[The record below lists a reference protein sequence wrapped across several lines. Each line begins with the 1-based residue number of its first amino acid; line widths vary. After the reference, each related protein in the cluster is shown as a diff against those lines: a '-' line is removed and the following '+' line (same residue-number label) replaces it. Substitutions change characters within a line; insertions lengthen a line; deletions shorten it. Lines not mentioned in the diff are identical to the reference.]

1 MTPIKP
7 LIVALVLCLLTACA
21 NTQRASEEA
30 AQAQAV
36 VDRAAMEAEME
47 AERMKQEQLLAEERA
62 REEAVRSEVARVAEQ
77 ERARREA
84 EAAARQAAV
93 TAGPR
98 NQGGDQRAAEIAK
111 QQQQRIAEL
120 RARIATNNDE
130 AARLD
135 NANTSLNEAITAAES
150 LSATLMAEQ
159 EKYAATDPAT
169 GNTQEPLAK
178 SRIEELA
185 AEVERLRAQAATL
198 TGKTP

>member
-21 NTQRASEEA
+21 NTQRASEET

-47 AERMKQEQLLAEERA
+47 AERMKQEQLLAEERV

-111 QQQQRIAEL
+111 QQQRIAEL

-135 NANTSLNEAITAAES
+135 NANTSLKEAITAAES

-185 AEVERLRAQAATL
+185 AEVERLRAQAAIL

>member
-62 REEAVRSEVARVAEQ
+62 R
-77 ERARREA
+77 REA

-111 QQQQRIAEL
+111 QQQRIAEL

-135 NANTSLNEAITAAES
+135 NANTSLKEAITAAES

>member
-120 RARIATNNDE
+120 RARIAINNDE

-135 NANTSLNEAITAAES
+135 NANTSLKEAITAAES

>member
-1 MTPIKP
+1 MTSVKP
-7 LIVALVLCLLTACA
+7 LIFALALCLLTACA
-21 NTQRASEEA
+21 NTQRAADEA
-30 AQAQAV
+30 AQTQAV
-36 VDRAAMEAEME
+36 VDRAALEAEME
-47 AERMKQEQLLAEERA
+47 AERVKQEQLLAEERA
-62 REEAVRSEVARVAEQ
+62 REEATRAEAARLAEQQ

-93 TAGPR
+93 AAGSR

-111 QQQQRIAEL
+111 QQQRIAEL
-120 RARIATNNDE
+120 RARIASNNDE
-130 AARLD
+130 AVKLD
-135 NANTSLNEAITAAES
+135 SANTSLKEAITAAES

-178 SRIEELA
+178 SRIDELA